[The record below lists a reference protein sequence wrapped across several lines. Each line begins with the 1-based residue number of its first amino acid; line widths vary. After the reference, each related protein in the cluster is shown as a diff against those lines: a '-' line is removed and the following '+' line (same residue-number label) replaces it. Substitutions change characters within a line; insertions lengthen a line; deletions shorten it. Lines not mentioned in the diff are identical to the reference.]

1 MVAIFVALMF
11 IGLIL
16 LDLALQKVEAR
27 RAARALTL
35 AARTIAPRGPASRT
49 LDGWPA
55 LPEGVYLS
63 EGHSWLRPQGQEA
76 FQVGPDALVGQALGS
91 VTRVVPPGVGSEMW
105 AGAPLFQ
112 IEVRGRLLTVA
123 SPLTGRVVAVNGELQ
138 DRPELALRVP
148 YDDGWVCV
156 FQPTRLAEQ
165 KPAWHVG
172 EKAVAWFEQE
182 VQRFSQFLW
191 TRFASDLALGETS
204 LDGGV
209 PAPGSLQEFD
219 ADTWK
224 AFELEFLRPR

>member
-1 MVAIFVALMF
+1 MVALFVALMF
-11 IGLIL
+11 IGFIL

-35 AARTIAPRGPASRT
+35 AARTIARREPASRT

-63 EGHSWLRPQGQEA
+63 EGHSWLQPQGQGA
-76 FQVGPDALVGQALGS
+76 FRIGPDALVGQALGS
-91 VTRVVPPGVGSEMW
+91 VTRVVPPRVGSEVW
-105 AGAPLFQ
+105 TGAPLFQ
-112 IEVRGRLLTVA
+112 IEVGGRQLTVA
-123 SPLTGRVVAVNGELQ
+123 SPLAGRVVAVNGELQ
-138 DRPELALRVP
+138 DRPQLALSAP

-165 KPAWHVG
+165 KPTWRLG

-182 VQRFSQFLW
+182 VERFSQFLW

-204 LDGGV
+204 LDGGA
-209 PAPGSLQEFD
+209 PAPGSLKEFD

>member
-16 LDLALQKVEAR
+16 FDLALQKVEAR
-27 RAARALTL
+27 RAARSLAL
-35 AARTIAPRGPASRT
+35 AARTSARRGLASRT
-49 LDGWPA
+49 LDGWPV

-63 EGHSWLRPQGQEA
+63 EGHSWLRPHGQGA
-76 FQVGPDALVGQALGS
+76 FQIGPDALVGQALGS
-91 VTRVVPPGVGSEMW
+91 LTRVVPPRVGSEKW

-123 SPLTGRVVAVNGELQ
+123 SPLTGKVIEVNGELQ
-138 DRPELALRVP
+138 DRPELALKAP

-165 KPAWHVG
+165 KPAWHLG